1 MGAVG
6 LRPQFAD
13 RGASGTADVANKPRR
28 RPKSQTRPVHVLIA
42 CMPKSGSTF
51 LSDVIGQCPGFR
63 RAILTPSAGR
73 REQEIDEQLLR
84 KLDKVSYVA
93 QHHVRNSEWTSEMCR
108 TYGVAPIVLVRS
120 LQDVVVSLRDHMR
133 RESAVFPQFFAEA
146 RHADLDDTAL
156 EAMLARLALPWY
168 LNFYMSWREAP
179 GAMMV
184 SYEDLTASPV
194 EVIRDI
200 LSFSGANTTIE
211 GVEEAVAK
219 AKAKET
225 SRLNVG
231 VSGRGASLQPETIQI
246 ILDLIDI
253 YPEAAADPYFVNV
266 RTQAHAALAGT
277 PPPPRPARRPSVV
290 AEAPTP
296 RRWLNKKDKRFLV
309 HWVAPAALVIL
320 GMSYWAWPY
329 DLIPDH
335 SAYGYVDDATVM
347 LVSSF
352 LAGVFRYKKI

>member
-13 RGASGTADVANKPRR
+13 LRAGGEADVANKRR
-28 RPKSQTRPVHVLIA
+28 RQPKSQTRPVHVLIA

-63 RAILTPSAGR
+63 RAVLTPSAGR

-84 KLDKVSYVA
+84 KLGKVSYVA
-93 QHHVRNSEWTSEMCR
+93 QHHVRNSEWTSEMCL
-108 TYGVAPIVLVRS
+108 TYGVTPIVLVRS

-146 RHADLDDTAL
+146 HHAELDDSAL

-168 LNFYMSWREAP
+168 LNFYMSWRETP

-184 SYEDLTASPV
+184 NYEDLTASPV
-194 EVIRDI
+194 EVIQDI
-200 LSFSGANTTIE
+200 LSFSGANTTAE
-211 GVEEAVAK
+211 DVEQAVAK

-253 YPEAAADPYFVNV
+253 YPEAATDPYIANV
-266 RTQAHAALAGT
+266 RTQALAVLAGT
-277 PPPPRPARRPSVV
+277 PAPPRPTRRPPIV
-290 AEAPTP
+290 ANASTP
-296 RRWLNKKDKRFLV
+296 RRWLSKKDKRFLV